1 MSQISVLIVEDEVIV
16 AENLSSKLEKL
27 GYTVIGMAI
36 NGHEAVEMVLAH
48 RPQLVLMDIKLQG
61 ELDGIATVEK
71 IKKHLDIPVIYL
83 TAHSDPNT
91 LSRAKI
97 SKPYG
102 YVLKPF
108 DERDLATQIELAL
121 YKHEADRRVR
131 EQREWLRVTL
141 TSIGDAVIAT
151 DEAGLITFINP
162 VAESLTGWKQD
173 EAIGQPVQEV
183 FRIVN
188 EYTRKVVDDPVR
200 KVLQCGRIV
209 ALGNHTVLLRKGGG
223 EVPIDDSGAPILDA
237 QGRILGV
244 VLVFRDVSE
253 RRRAEKAL
261 QMSQRKLSTILEQI
275 PDGVGVINRD
285 GEFILSNSA
294 LRAYIPSTMP
304 STDPEQKKR
313 FQSWDADCR
322 PLLPDQWPGARAL
335 RGEIVSPGIEFQYTD
350 NDGSDVWMLVSAVP
364 YHSEDDDENAAAITV
379 FKDITDLKK
388 TEQKLRQ
395 LNETLEQKVAERTRL
410 IETRS
415 KQLQALAVELKEA
428 NAALK
433 VLLKQRDQDKIELE
447 EKVLVNVNQ
456 LIIPYLGK
464 LKRRKLD
471 AKQKAYTEILESNL
485 NEIVSPLARNLS
497 SKFLRLS
504 HTELEVA
511 SLVEQGQTT
520 KQIAETMNLA
530 ESTIDFHRNNIRS
543 KLGVKNKKIGL
554 RTYLA
559 SIK

>member
-1 MSQISVLIVEDEVIV
+1 
-16 AENLSSKLEKL
+16 
-27 GYTVIGMAI
+27 
-36 NGHEAVEMVLAH
+36 
-48 RPQLVLMDIKLQG
+48 
-61 ELDGIATVEK
+61 
-71 IKKHLDIPVIYL
+71 
-83 TAHSDPNT
+83 
-91 LSRAKI
+91 
-97 SKPYG
+97 
-102 YVLKPF
+102 
-108 DERDLATQIELAL
+108 
-121 YKHEADRRVR
+121 
-131 EQREWLRVTL
+131 
-141 TSIGDAVIAT
+141 
-151 DEAGLITFINP
+151 
-162 VAESLTGWKQD
+162 
-173 EAIGQPVQEV
+173 
-183 FRIVN
+183 
-188 EYTRKVVDDPVR
+188 
-200 KVLQCGRIV
+200 
-209 ALGNHTVLLRKGGG
+209 
-223 EVPIDDSGAPILDA
+223 
-237 QGRILGV
+237 
-244 VLVFRDVSE
+244 
-253 RRRAEKAL
+253 
-261 QMSQRKLSTILEQI
+261 
-275 PDGVGVINRD
+275 
-285 GEFILSNSA
+285 

-322 PLLPDQWPGARAL
+322 PLPPDQWPGARAL

-364 YHSEDDDENAAAITV
+364 YRSEDDDENVGAIAV
-379 FKDITDLKK
+379 FKNITDLKK

-511 SLVEQGQTT
+511 SLVRQGQTT

>member
-121 YKHEADRRVR
+121 YKHEADRKVR

-209 ALGNHTVLLRKGGG
+209 GLTNHTVLLRKGGG

-350 NDGSDVWMLVSAVP
+350 NEGSDVWMLVSAVP
-364 YHSEDDDENAAAITV
+364 YRSEDDDENVGAIAV
-379 FKDITDLKK
+379 FKNITDLKK